1 MSQFSHNV
9 SIPFPDKERKYIFP
23 FLGWRVIDFY
33 VGKVIPSGWHT
44 PFVCLVCR
52 ESPNKKKTP
61 HWARQTA
68 KKLRKLSEE
77 SPSPGSSFVQDGFA
91 GYGVWKKW
99 LLPFFPHA
107 AARYWTREGGPY
119 ATTGA
124 A

>member
-44 PFVCLVCR
+44 PFVCR

-68 KKLRKLSEE
+68 KKLLKLSEG
-77 SPSPGSSFVQDGFA
+77 SPSPRIFIRTRQLCRLRRVEEVA
-91 GYGVWKKW
+91 
-99 LLPFFPHA
+99 PAIFPHV